1 MRIIVLLALG
11 LLTFSFIC
19 YAHADN
25 IPVQRE
31 FPADPADL
39 ESDDLEEDLEALY
52 GDVETTVTATTGH
65 QPRTFGLLFLL
76 SALLSQ
82 LRNQQQ
88 NQQQNQPQNEAEG

>member
-1 MRIIVLLALG
+1 MQFRLQIRSERLHFGNKLNIKEKKKEKNKMRIIVLLALG

-39 ESDDLEEDLEALY
+39 ESDDLEEDLEGIL
-52 GDVETTVTATTGH
+52 
-65 QPRTFGLLFLL
+65 Q
-76 SALLSQ
+76 
-82 LRNQQQ
+82 
-88 NQQQNQPQNEAEG
+88 